1 MRKQYEHAVGRSRSV
16 GATATRASTRATPRT
31 TTRDRDRDAN
41 VDARATTRRSV
52 ANRESRIARASR
64 ESRARRARRLDS
76 TPPRHAPARRAR
88 IRRRVGEATR
98 GAGEGSR
105 GVVEGSRA
113 ASASREANAR
123 RAGPGDDGRARGRS
137 CGCTFPRVVTR
148 RVRDSDPPGCGA
160 DSARIR
166 GRRRWRCDGW
176 SPCRS
181 SAKRARA
188 RVKRRRAR

>member
-1 MRKQYEHAVGRSRSV
+1 MPGLRTSTRERRPVGRSRI
-16 GATATRASTRATPRT
+16 ANRARVARIARETRATLGFHAP
-31 TTRDRDRDAN
+31 
-41 VDARATTRRSV
+41 
-52 ANRESRIARASR
+52 
-64 ESRARRARRLDS
+64 ARRARI
-76 TPPRHAPARRAR
+76 RRAR
-88 IRRRVGEATR
+88 IRRRVGEATI

-148 RVRDSDPPGCGA
+148 RVRDADPPGCGA

-166 GRRRWRCDGW
+166 GRWRCDGW